1 MRGVGDQGVVAWQP
15 SRDGLTCAARRHCP
29 SGPSPIAVVRA
40 GCTRVAGRTREPD
53 CAEGLRRLHP
63 GVGTSDRRMP
73 ATIPTGATRCS
84 SRSPS
89 IPASAVSIHL
99 GRTRSPPAG
108 RGENRPP
115 AAGRLATI
123 CADSRV
129 RVHTNN
135 AGPGIACAET
145 LHAIVVGRAGVA
157 SGSWN
162 SWSRESGG
170 WSCHFFSLGGWWAG
184 RRSPVRCCL
193 WRGPLVGRSP
203 TALEPGGAARRWCL
217 RQPTSCRPGPRGV
230 MRSALRVFG
239 RGAGNYAGAFWP
251 RGSCVEPEQRG
262 WRVPVGSTART
273 TGGVTSKAR
282 RSHRGTVPAAP
293 ATLRGLLMVKRHTG
307 SRPARRGPVSYVPV
321 VLRCR
326 YGSKGQVGRRR
337 RRLIG
342 VGRFS
347 G

>member
-230 MRSALRVFG
+230 MRSAVRVFG
-239 RGAGNYAGAFWP
+239 RGAGNYAGAFLATRQF
-251 RGSCVEPEQRG
+251 RG
-262 WRVPVGSTART
+262 ARA
-273 TGGVTSKAR
+273 AR
-282 RSHRGTVPAAP
+282 LASP
-293 ATLRGLLMVKRHTG
+293 
-307 SRPARRGPVSYVPV
+307 
-321 VLRCR
+321 
-326 YGSKGQVGRRR
+326 
-337 RRLIG
+337 
-342 VGRFS
+342 GRFDS
-347 G
+347 ADNWWCDKQSEALPQRDSSCRSRHAERAAHGQATHGVSSCKTRPRFLRASCP